1 VQANALDLGAVGR
14 TLTINVQD
22 QTSSQTQ
29 TSATKYAGVYSNV
42 KSTMWLQGVNSGF
55 ALRPDDTIAHEYG
68 HAWSNYWYY
77 VAHQAS
83 WTSYLSAR
91 WTAADGSLTLATDSR
106 TGSAYSWQIRE
117 ILADDYR
124 LIFGTPTAIAQRA
137 GHLNNQI
144 PDPRNVPGLAE
155 FLLNS
160 WR

>member
-1 VQANALDLGAVGR
+1 
-14 TLTINVQD
+14 
-22 QTSSQTQ
+22 
-29 TSATKYAGVYSNV
+29 
-42 KSTMWLQGVNSGF
+42 
-55 ALRPDDTIAHEYG
+55 
-68 HAWSNYWYY
+68 
-77 VAHQAS
+77 QAS

-91 WTAADGSLTLATDSR
+91 WTTADGSLTLATDSR